1 MINLPEK
8 YSRQIK
14 QKALELGFSECGIS
28 EVRTLE
34 EEREPLQKWLAE
46 GMNGNMGYMANHFE
60 KRLDPGKI
68 EEGAKSVIS
77 VLINYFPSH
86 KQADPSA
93 PEISKYAYGRDYH
106 FVVKEKLN
114 DLLIF
119 IQSEISPCQGRAFVD
134 SAPIL
139 ERSLAKAAGLG
150 WIGKHSLLI
159 NKYFGSYVFIGELII
174 DLDLSFDLP
183 FTSDHC
189 GTCTRCIDACPTRAI
204 VADRVVDARKC
215 ISYHTIEN
223 KEEVPISIRE
233 KFENHIFGCDICQD
247 VCPWNKVITPN
258 QGIDFKPIEGL
269 LEMQRKDWA
278 DLDHPTYNKMFRN
291 SAFERAGYHRIMR
304 NISYLKGQI

>member
-1 MINLPEK
+1 MIKPTEI
-8 YSRQIK
+8 YSRRIK

-46 GMNGNMGYMANHFE
+46 IMNGNMGYMANHFE
-60 KRLDPGKI
+60 KRLNPGKI

-77 VLINYFPSH
+77 VLINYFPSR
-86 KQADPSA
+86 KQADPTA

-106 FVVKEKLN
+106 FVVKEKLKS
-114 DLLIF
+114 LLIF
-119 IQSEISPCQGRAFVD
+119 IQSELSPCRGRAFVD
-134 SAPIL
+134 SAPIM

-174 DLDLSFDLP
+174 DLELACDLP

-189 GTCTRCIDACPTRAI
+189 GTCTRCIDACPTQAI

-233 KFENHIFGCDICQD
+233 KLENHIFGCDICQD
-247 VCPWNKVITPN
+247 VCPWNKVILPN
-258 QGIDFKPIEGL
+258 QSADFMPIEGL
-269 LEMQRKDWA
+269 LEMQKKDWGH
-278 DLDHPTYNKMFRN
+278 LDRLTYNKIFRI
-291 SAFERAGYHRIMR
+291 SALERAGYNRIKR
-304 NISYLKGQI
+304 NIGYLKG

>member
-1 MINLPEK
+1 MIKPTEI
-8 YSRQIK
+8 YSRRIK

-46 GMNGNMGYMANHFE
+46 NMNGNMGYMANHFE
-60 KRLDPGKI
+60 KRLNPGKI

-77 VLINYFPSH
+77 VLINYFPSR
-86 KQADPSA
+86 KQADPTA

-106 FVVKEKLN
+106 FVVKEKLKS
-114 DLLIF
+114 LLIF
-119 IQSEISPCQGRAFVD
+119 IQSELSPCRGRAFVD
-134 SAPIL
+134 SAPIM

-174 DLDLSFDLP
+174 DLELACDLP

-189 GTCTRCIDACPTRAI
+189 GTCTRCIDACPTQAI

-233 KFENHIFGCDICQD
+233 KLENHIFGCDICQD
-247 VCPWNKVITPN
+247 VCPWNKVILPN
-258 QGIDFKPIEGL
+258 QSADFMPIEGL
-269 LEMQRKDWA
+269 LEMQKKDWGH
-278 DLDHPTYNKMFRN
+278 LDRLTYNKIFRI
-291 SAFERAGYHRIMR
+291 SALERAGYNRIKR
-304 NISYLKGQI
+304 NIGYLKG